1 MPLRSAASAH
11 PWSNTNS
18 PMLWPLRYS
27 GQAAMSDL
35 PRWIARWH
43 GPHPL
48 ARTALLEFSIA
59 NSQSQSTKGLSSSAS
74 SAFQS
79 SRAMRSMPSTTATS
93 IVAASAPASRAVVFL
108 LSCRAI
114 KSYLGELSRAG
125 RRRKGL
131 AAGAPTT
138 MRRFAILYE
147 QAS

>member
-1 MPLRSAASAH
+1 
-11 PWSNTNS
+11 
-18 PMLWPLRYS
+18 
-27 GQAAMSDL
+27 MSFL

-79 SRAMRSMPSTTATS
+79 SRAMRSIPRRRRLRSS
-93 IVAASAPASRAVVFL
+93 RILASRGVL

-114 KSYLGELSRAG
+114 VSYGELSRAG
-125 RRRKGL
+125 RPGKEL
-131 AAGAPTT
+131 AAGAPSPCADLLFY
-138 MRRFAILYE
+138 MSK
-147 QAS
+147 QADDLG